1 MNNRNIKPISPFIL
15 FCQKVIPLAF
25 DESMSYY
32 ECLCALTNYLYNDVT
47 PAVNNNADA
56 VTELQTYVANYF
68 KNLNVQEEINNKL
81 DEMAESGQL
90 AEIIAQYIQ
99 LNGVLAYDTLND
111 LKNADN
117 VVNGSICKTL
127 GNVTYNDGYGAFYK
141 VRTITNNDVID
152 NINIIKINSDN
163 TLIAELITN
172 SNNGTLQNEI
182 NEINETITNLTGK
195 KYVFMGDSYGDGY
208 SPDGNVTSWITL
220 LAQKMNLSNSDYI
233 SSHHGGYG
241 FSINRADYNYI
252 LLLQNLASDN
262 ELTDMYVCGGYN
274 DAGQTEVD
282 ITQGI
287 TNFYNLFKTKFPN
300 AKLHLGFIGWSKNS
314 DKLVDLIYTLNSYKK
329 GCDIN
334 NIDLLTGCEFSLHN
348 YFKYFSSDGIHP
360 NQTGQNSIANSLYN
374 CIKYGNAHIIENE
387 ELYMSNGDNIAFNN
401 ITFINTL
408 NNGIVSIF
416 MNNTNGNIGGIV
428 FKDTI
433 TITGNDLVE
442 IATITNGLIV
452 GNTSSSINIT
462 VPCVVFSG
470 TSYSHENI
478 NFVFKNGKF
487 YVGSPH
493 ASAGDYTSLT
503 VKAIQI
509 QSFSGIFNALSC

>member
-32 ECLCALTNYLYNDVT
+32 ECLCALTNYLYNEVT

-68 KNLNVQEEINNKL
+68 NNLDVQTEINNKL
-81 DEMAESGQL
+81 DDMAESGQL

-141 VRTITNNDVID
+141 VRTITNDDVID
-152 NINIIKINSDN
+152 NINIIKINTDN

-182 NEINETITNLTGK
+182 NEINETITNLNRK

-220 LAQKMNLSNSDYI
+220 LAQKMNLSNDDYI
-233 SSHHGGYG
+233 SSHYGGYG
-241 FSINRADYNYI
+241 FSINRPDYNYI
-252 LLLQNLASDN
+252 LLLQNLASDD

-274 DAGQTEVD
+274 DAGQTEVN
-282 ITQGI
+282 IIQGI

-300 AKLHLGFIGWSKNS
+300 AKLHLGFIGWSRNSNKINDLKNA
-314 DKLVDLIYTLNSYKK
+314 LISYKK
-329 GCDIN
+329 GCDEN
-334 NIDLLTGCEFSLHN
+334 NIDLLTGCEYSLHN
-348 YFKYFSSDGIHP
+348 YFKYFASDGVHP
-360 NQTGQNSIANSLYN
+360 NQTGQNSIANALYN
-374 CIKYGNAHIIENE
+374 CIKYRNANVIEKEPMYFTVN
-387 ELYMSNGDNIAFNN
+387 NGSTYQTNFEM
-401 ITFINTL
+401 TL
-408 NNGIVSIF
+408 NNGHISLID
-416 MNNTNGNIGGIV
+416 NATQTNG
-428 FKDTI
+428 FTFATPI
-433 TITGNDLVE
+433 TISGNNLVE
-442 IATITNGLIV
+442 VATITNSLIV
-452 GNTSSSINIT
+452 GNDTNGIA
-462 VPCVVFSG
+462 CKFSG
-470 TSYSHENI
+470 VVNDGSNQYSNQEFI
-478 NFVFKNGKF
+478 MIIKNGKL
-487 YVGSPH
+487 YLASPH
-493 ASAGDYTSLT
+493 ASGGNYTSIT
-503 VKAIQI
+503 VGGIQI
-509 QSFSGIFNALSC
+509 ISFSASFSALSC